1 MKAEHRELFVLI
13 TVLLLL
19 LLQRSSLDLER
30 RECIYSSYCG
40 MIRFVLLLLSANG
53 KKIIRF
59 VCVEKGKKVCFKCLF
74 HRNNSNEVYKIKQ
87 SNRSTHREHRE
98 ARKFAIKMLLPV
110 SSTNSTI

>member
-53 KKIIRF
+53 KEKSLGSFALKKEKNVFQMF
-59 VCVEKGKKVCFKCLF
+59 VSQK
-74 HRNNSNEVYKIKQ
+74 
-87 SNRSTHREHRE
+87 
-98 ARKFAIKMLLPV
+98 
-110 SSTNSTI
+110 